1 MDWNSKG
8 ESGEKNTR
16 CKMPQE
22 YKQKDKT
29 KTISQ
34 LVWDLPYL
42 LLVRVT
48 ISGAM
53 RTRGSSQDTDM
64 DTGSIS
70 SGFSPKAD
78 IDLH

>member
-1 MDWNSKG
+1 M
-8 ESGEKNTR
+8 R
-16 CKMPQE
+16 CKIPQE
-22 YKQKDKT
+22 YKQKDKI

-34 LVWDLPYL
+34 QVWDLPYL
-42 LLVRVT
+42 LPVRVT

-64 DTGSIS
+64 DTGSIF